1 MGNLKMKKNLLV
13 TASVLVLA
21 SCANN
26 SQDVDLTEQNLDI
39 QPTAQQEEY
48 SSADNASAYS
58 DAMAY
63 DDIDAANLDEKTLQL
78 RQELAAITT
87 NKVLFDFDSSAVNND
102 AQANLTMIANF
113 ITASDMVTSIIVQG
127 HADERGTREYNL
139 ALGERRAVAV
149 KKFLVG
155 LGLDSEKIETISFG
169 KEQPQDTS
177 HTRAAWATNR
187 RAVILLES
195 K

>member
-1 MGNLKMKKNLLV
+1 MKKNLLA
-13 TASVLVLA
+13 TASLLVLA
-21 SCANN
+21 ACANN

-39 QPTAQQEEY
+39 QPTVQQEEY
-48 SSADNASAYS
+48 SSTATTEDAAAYT
-58 DAMAY
+58 DVMAY
-63 DDIDAANLDEKTLQL
+63 DDIDAANLDEKTLEI
-78 RQELAAITT
+78 RQALAAITS
-87 NKVLFDFDSSAVNND
+87 NKVLFDFDSSAVNTE
-102 AQANLTMIANF
+102 AQDNLTLIANF
-113 ITASDMVTSIIVQG
+113 VMANDMVASIIVQG

-169 KEQPQDTS
+169 KEQPEDPA
-177 HTRAAWATNR
+177 HTQAAWAKNR
-187 RAVILLES
+187 RAVILLDS